1 MAGALRGTPPPP
13 ASLQAKAQPS
23 AKKEAGPTPRA
34 TRHSEMYDG
43 SFELPDSQASPPR
56 TRTRGGAA
64 APPAKS
70 PAPRLRKQASALP
83 EASPAKKRRGAK

>member
-1 MAGALRGTPPPP
+1 
-13 ASLQAKAQPS
+13 
-23 AKKEAGPTPRA
+23 
-34 TRHSEMYDG
+34 MYDG